1 MLKRTFRTR
10 RRRNRLDEQIA
21 AGVRYGDQTPLGRRA
36 AELQTR
42 SERARLANALVEAVG
57 EARMGEAATI
67 KRRPQRAEVRAGA
80 DQLLALAERLRE
92 STPIDVRGAAMVAL
106 LVNDRRSP
114 LRRPAEQSLSDA
126 VVAAYAAL
134 IPPHEVGDELPTAA

>member
-21 AGVRYGDQTPLGRRA
+21 AGVRYSDQTPLGRRA

-114 LRRPAEQSLSDA
+114 LRRPGEQSLSDA